1 MSLSARRSTPIM
13 PYSGILPVGGTVGFP
28 PCQTQFDERLTGCRD
43 LARVPNTYAEILGTP
58 MRVFLLL
65 ALLTS
70 AFAADPTLQLAVQR
84 ARDFAVAC
92 TAGKLGDYQAENLDF
107 GSIGQFAFGDEYT
120 ALAPDG
126 KAAVTEKL
134 QGFVRLVNGN
144 EAIKQLLMTAT
155 YDVGEPRATTDGAE
169 VDVAMHA
176 KGDVENVSTLIYS
189 MQDGKTALV
198 DIRRQGKGL
207 GDQIKAGY
215 EKTGRGDPA
224 RFLDGVIGV
233 TKLQLKKAE
242 RAAQKQP

>member
-1 MSLSARRSTPIM
+1 
-13 PYSGILPVGGTVGFP
+13 
-28 PCQTQFDERLTGCRD
+28 
-43 LARVPNTYAEILGTP
+43 
-58 MRVFLLL
+58 MRAFLLL
-65 ALLTS
+65 ALLASVFS
-70 AFAADPTLQLAVQR
+70 AEPIHEVAVQR
-84 ARDFAVAC
+84 ARDFVSAC

-107 GSIGQFAFGDEYT
+107 GSIGQFAFGDAYT

-126 KAAVTEKL
+126 KTAVTEKL
-134 QGFVRLVNGN
+134 QNFVRLVNGN

-155 YDVGEPRATTDGAE
+155 YDVGEPRATTAGTE

-176 KGDVENVSTLIYS
+176 KGGIEDMSTLIYS
-189 MQDGKTALV
+189 VQEGKTALV

-215 EKTGRGDPA
+215 DKTGGGDPA

-233 TKLQLKKAE
+233 TRLQLRKAE